1 MREKMARR
9 LQRWWRRL
17 RRQQQQTVRVAACEQ
32 DLIQTSDLRP
42 HSEQDLIQTS
52 DLRPHSEQD
61 LIQTVLMKYETLQR
75 QSRSLVYSYSGR
87 NSRRWDVHLLLDYY

>member
-32 DLIQTSDLRP
+32 DLF
-42 HSEQDLIQTS
+42 QTS

-61 LIQTVLMKYETLQR
+61 LIQTVLRKYETLQR